1 MVLAVLLTQTALFAA
16 SQQNAPAKDGVAVG
30 PQFDT
35 THVYVSVADMD
46 AFVTS
51 FTATFGGQASKKSV
65 TNVLPVPSST
75 EFQFVWTPVGALS
88 VFAFETPIPFPFG
101 QERTGYLVTDMN
113 DAIKAA
119 RASGAEVLVAP
130 FKDPIEMDAVV
141 QWDGGVRT
149 QLYWH
154 PTLPS
159 NGELSSV
166 PENRVYV
173 SPDRADE
180 FARQFTQFAH
190 GTTVSDDKKADAGE
204 IGVPGGTYRR
214 IRIES
219 KFGKMEIN
227 VTDGH
232 LPFPFGRE
240 VTGYE
245 VKDLDATIAKARS
258 AGVQVLWGPFRGNDR
273 NAVILEFPGGYIAE
287 VHALKSN

>member
-232 LPFPFGRE
+232 LLRGEGPGCDDCESQVGR
-240 VTGYE
+240 
-245 VKDLDATIAKARS
+245 R
-258 AGVQVLWGPFRGNDR
+258 AGPMG
-273 NAVILEFPGGYIAE
+273 AV
-287 VHALKSN
+287 